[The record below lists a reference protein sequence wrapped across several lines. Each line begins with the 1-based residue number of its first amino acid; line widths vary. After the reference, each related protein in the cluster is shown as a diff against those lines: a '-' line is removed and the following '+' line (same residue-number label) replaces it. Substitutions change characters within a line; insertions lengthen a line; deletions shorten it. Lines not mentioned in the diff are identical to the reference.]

1 MNALHTAKLTLAALV
16 LYPFHFLRYILV
28 TSYRRAAYKREAR
41 KMRSTFQR
49 PLTWAEKKHLQMRHN
64 FW

>member
-1 MNALHTAKLTLAALV
+1 MNALRNAQLTIAAIV
-16 LYPFHFLRYILV
+16 LYPFHFLRYTLV
-28 TSYRRAAYKREAR
+28 KTYRQAKYKREAR

-49 PLTWAEKKHLQMRHN
+49 PLTWAEKKHLKMRHN